1 MGYINRVIVCI
12 VLLNLFGTK
21 VQAQNSN
28 KHTIVAMVN
37 SSSDDA
43 EERLNTGRVN
53 LSSPDIELSS
63 DNGKNQ
69 IIGLRFNE
77 LNIPNRAIIVSAEL
91 ILKPNA
97 SNSDWTSLIICA
109 EDASN
114 AAPFEETLYNISG
127 RLQTLAAVNWSS
139 LSPWSSI
146 DDSYSSPDI
155 SKVIQEVVNKDE
167 WKSNN
172 SLALIVEGSGQR
184 TAESFDG
191 SPNNSP
197 TLVIEYIINEEFYTD
212 SKNNMID
219 EMGNVQ
225 PSSLSANSKNEQ

>member
-1 MGYINRVIVCI
+1 MGYINRVIVCF
-12 VLLNLFGTK
+12 VLLSLFGAK
-21 VQAQNSN
+21 GQAQSGF

-53 LSSPDIELSS
+53 LSSPDIELSA

-77 LNIPNRAIIVSAEL
+77 LNIPNKATIVSAEL
-91 ILKPNA
+91 IFKPNA
-97 SNSDWTSLIICA
+97 SNSIWTSLIICA
-109 EDASN
+109 EDSDN
-114 AAPFEETLYNISG
+114 AAPFEETPYNISG
-127 RLQTLAAVNWSS
+127 RTQTLAAINWSS
-139 LSPWSSI
+139 LAPWSSI

-155 SKVIQEVVNKDE
+155 SKVIQEVVNKDD
-167 WKSNN
+167 WKANN

-197 TLVIEYIINEEFYTD
+197 TLVIEYMVNEEIYTD
-212 SKNNMID
+212 NKNNMI
-219 EMGNVQ
+219 EEIGNVQ
-225 PSSLSANSKNEQ
+225 PSSLSANNKEEQ